1 MNKKIAAI
9 MPTFKTEE
17 TALNVANTLLDFVD
31 MVICVDDK
39 CPLNTGKIIERGR
52 KDDKRIIVLYHD
64 ENKGVGGATK
74 TGIKYALDLD
84 FEIIIKIDSDGQM
97 SPNDIPRL
105 IEPLLS
111 GQCGLAKG
119 NRFTDNEVLT
129 NMPIIRLLGNIFLS
143 FLTKLSTGY
152 WELFDPTNGFIA
164 MNHKTAKLIKL
175 DKVDDR
181 FFFESDI
188 LFRCSLS
195 DVVIFDIPIEANYK
209 NEVSSLNPIKQVL
222 PFLIKHI
229 RCTFKRILYHYFVR
243 DFNPGSI
250 SLILGMFSGIIGIY
264 IGSSRFMITKITG
277 ATTPF
282 GIQVLFLTCILISN
296 QLLISFIF
304 YDATQRPLLRRLKK
318 IL

>member
-1 MNKKIAAI
+1 MNNKIAAI
-9 MPTFKTEE
+9 IPTFKTEK
-17 TALNVANTLLDFVD
+17 TALRVANNLLDFVD
-31 MVICVDDK
+31 IVICVDDK
-39 CPLNTGKIIERGR
+39 CPLNTGKIIEKGR

-74 TGIKYALDLD
+74 TGIKYALDLNY
-84 FEIIIKIDSDGQM
+84 EIIIKIDSDGQM

-105 IEPLLS
+105 IEPLKS
-111 GQCGLAKG
+111 GQCGLSKG
-119 NRFTDNEVLT
+119 NRFTDNELLI

-143 FLTKLSTGY
+143 FITKLSTGY

-164 MNHKTAKLIKL
+164 MNNKTAKLIKL

-195 DVVIFDIPIEANYK
+195 DVVIFDIPIEANYR
-209 NEVSSLNPIKQVL
+209 NEVSSLNPIKQVF
-222 PFLIKHI
+222 PFLIKHTK
-229 RCTFKRILYHYFVR
+229 CTFKRILYHYFIR

-250 SLILGMFSGIIGIY
+250 SLILGIFSGIIGIY
-264 IGSSRFMITKITG
+264 IGISRFVITIMTG
-277 ATTPF
+277 ETTPF

-304 YDATQRPLLRRLKK
+304 YDSTQRPLLRRLKK
-318 IL
+318 LL